1 MQLLYFAWVR
11 ERIGTGEETLPLPG
25 DINNVEGLLG
35 WLAARGENYADALSD
50 PDQIRVA
57 VNQVY
62 VQPDHAVSDQDE
74 VAIFPPVTGG
84 RAGPG

>member
-11 ERIGTGEETLPLPG
+11 ERIGTGEETLSLPG
-25 DINNVEGLLG
+25 DVTNVEALLG
-35 WLAARGENYADALSD
+35 WLTARGENYADALGRR
-50 PDQIRVA
+50 DQIRVA

-62 VQPDHAVSDQDE
+62 VKAAHPVSDADE

-84 RAGPG
+84 